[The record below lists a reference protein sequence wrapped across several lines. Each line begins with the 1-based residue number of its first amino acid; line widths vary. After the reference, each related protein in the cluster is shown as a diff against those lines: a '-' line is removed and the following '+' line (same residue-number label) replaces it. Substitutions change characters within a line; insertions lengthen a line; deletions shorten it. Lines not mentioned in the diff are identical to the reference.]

1 MVGLNPKVKK
11 LYEQSAIKPSGMAD
25 FLRLLI
31 VAKMFITNERV
42 RDKVALEWR
51 GFARIQSG
59 LHP

>member
-1 MVGLNPKVKK
+1 MKK